1 MLPARLHGRA
11 TSCMGKAWP
20 LGFHTEHHTCR
31 SLPTPRGQ
39 PFHNYTKRR
48 LYREPAFD
56 GRRKG
61 RRDRRGEDEGSEI
74 GSEADES
81 DVEGGEAAAAVAAMS
96 GSSSSSSSESGQV
109 EGSTAADQGSSTEAS
124 SSSSQPVDAAAAG
137 EQQAEGG
144 ETLRRHQVQL
154 QWKQERDNAD
164 LVTRRH
170 FR

>member
-81 DVEGGEAAAAVAAMS
+81 EVEGEAPAATAAMS
-96 GSSSSSSSESGQV
+96 GSSSSSSRESGQV